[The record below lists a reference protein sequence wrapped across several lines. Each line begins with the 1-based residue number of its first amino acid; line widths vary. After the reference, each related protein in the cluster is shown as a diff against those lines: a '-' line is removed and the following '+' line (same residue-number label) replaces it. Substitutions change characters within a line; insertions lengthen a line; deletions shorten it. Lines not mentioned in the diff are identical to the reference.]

1 MMTTMTITTTPSS
14 LVLKTYVKLKNNI
27 LKFKK
32 VVDRP
37 LTLSEKIMIG
47 HLYEEMHPYLDNELL
62 LPGKSYVFLKPDR
75 VALQDV
81 TGQMTILQFMQAG
94 IERTRV
100 PTTVHCDHLIKAR
113 IGSEPDT
120 KAAL

>member
-37 LTLSEKIMIG
+37 LTISEKIMIG
-47 HLYEEMHPYLDNELL
+47 HLDEEMRSL
-62 LPGKSYVFLKPDR
+62 FR
-75 VALQDV
+75 
-81 TGQMTILQFMQAG
+81 
-94 IERTRV
+94 
-100 PTTVHCDHLIKAR
+100 
-113 IGSEPDT
+113 
-120 KAAL
+120 